1 VIADRTAAHVASYR
15 FRATFRRR
23 LGGYLTL
30 AVLIG
35 LLGGVAMASLVAARR
50 TDSSYPKFLAST
62 NPSDLIVQPN
72 GGSGSDQDAV
82 SYLAQIAALPH
93 VQRVETATSVQAAT
107 ITPRGGIGTV
117 LQSQVQLISSSD
129 GLFSDQDRA
138 TITAGRA
145 VDPAHPDEVVAS
157 TGAAALLHLR
167 VGSRI
172 PVGVWSSS
180 QKKLTP
186 FYRKLDLTV
195 VGIAVFNTQVLQD
208 NIDSGRTGFLLGGP
222 ALAREFQSC
231 CTSDVYVGLRLTA
244 GTRDDTVVAQE
255 YEQLEKTSPFLAG
268 EGGQLLQ
275 ILQVYNTS
283 DIEAEAQQAIRPEA
297 IALGVFGVIAG
308 LAALLIGVQS
318 ISRQL
323 QAGSGDTEILRG
335 LGASPAA
342 TTADGLPGILGA
354 IAAGSLLAVAVAV
367 GLSPLT
373 LFGPVRAAEPSAGIY
388 LDPAVLGL
396 GALFLIMVLGVVAV
410 VTGYR
415 LAPHRVAA
423 RGAAS
428 GLGSGAVRA
437 ALAAGLPVPVVAGA
451 RFALEPGRGRTA
463 VPVRSVIIGGVLAI
477 GVVMA
482 TLTFG
487 ASLGALVS
495 HPALYG
501 WNFNYALY
509 STDGWGPF
517 PPQVTQLLDHD
528 RSVQASTG
536 VYFLTVQVDSQHQ
549 TVPAILSPVR
559 AAVGPRILRGHG
571 LDGPGQIVLGPATLA
586 QLHKRIGDQV
596 HVVLGNVIRGVNLQ
610 IVGTAALPTIGDTL
624 GLHASLGTGALFATT
639 VVPASVFTDEY
650 GPENGPNAIF
660 VRLRPG
666 TSQLAGRRSLQ
677 KIADE
682 YNQLAHSPRL
692 LAHAGPSQLQ
702 IQASVL
708 PAQRPAEIVNYRTMG
723 TLPAILSGGLA
734 AGAVAALGLT
744 LVTSVRRRRRDFA
757 LLKTLGFT
765 RRQLAAAIAWQSTII
780 IAIGLIVGV
789 PLGIAAGR
797 WLWLLFAGELSAV
810 PDPVIPAASIALAAL
825 AALIL
830 ANLVAALPGRSAA
843 RTRAALVL
851 RSE

>member
-1 VIADRTAAHVASYR
+1 VIADRTAAQVASYR
-15 FRATFRRR
+15 FRATFGRRW
-23 LGGYLTL
+23 GGYLTL

-50 TDSSYPKFLAST
+50 TDSSYPKFLAGT

-72 GGSGSDQDAV
+72 GGCCTYRDALHFV
-82 SYLAQIAALPH
+82 AQIGRLPH
-93 VQRVETATSVQAAT
+93 VKQMETATTVQAAT
-107 ITPRGGIGTV
+107 ITPHGGIGTV

-129 GLFSDQDRA
+129 GMFSDQDRV

-145 VDPAHPDEVVAS
+145 VNPAHPDEVVAS
-157 TGAAALLHLR
+157 TRAAAALGLH
-167 VGSRI
+167 VGSRV

-180 QKKLTP
+180 QKKITP

-195 VGIAVFNTQVLQD
+195 VGIGVFNTQVLQD
-208 NIDSGRTGFLLGGP
+208 DIDSGRTGFLLGAP
-222 ALAREFQSC
+222 ALAREFGSC
-231 CTSDVYVGLRLTA
+231 CTSDAYVGLQLT
-244 GTRDDTVVAQE
+244 GGSRDDTTVARE
-255 YEQLEKTSPFLAG
+255 YEGLENTSPFYAKAG
-268 EGGQLLQ
+268 SQ
-275 ILQVYNTS
+275 ILQVLQVYDTS
-283 DIEAEAQQAIRPEA
+283 DIEAEAQRAIRPEA
-297 IALGVFGVIAG
+297 IALGVFAVIAG
-308 LAALLIGVQS
+308 LAALLTGVQS

-342 TTADGLPGILGA
+342 TTADGLPGIIGA
-354 IAAGSLLAVAVAV
+354 IAAGSVLAAAVTV

-373 LFGPVRAAEPSAGIY
+373 LFGPVRSAEPSAGIY
-388 LDPAVLGL
+388 LDAAVLGL
-396 GALFLIMVLGVVAV
+396 GALFLFAVLGVVAV
-410 VTGYR
+410 VIGYR
-415 LAPHRVAA
+415 LAPHRAAA
-423 RGAAS
+423 RGQA
-428 GLGSGAVRA
+428 GRRGSGAVRA
-437 ALAAGLPVPVVAGA
+437 ALAAGLPAPVVAGT
-451 RFALEPGRGRTA
+451 RFALEPGHGRTA
-463 VPVRSVIIGGVLAI
+463 VPVRSVITGAVLAI

-487 ASLGALVS
+487 ASLSTLVS

-501 WNFNYALY
+501 WNFSYALY

-528 RSVQASTG
+528 RSVQAATG
-536 VYFLTVQVDSQHQ
+536 VYFLTVQIDRPQQ
-549 TVPAILSPVR
+549 TIPAILSPVR
-559 AAVGPRILRGHG
+559 PAVGPRILHGHG
-571 LDGPGQIVLGPATLA
+571 LDSPGQIVLGPATLA
-586 QLHKRIGDQV
+586 QLHKRIGDTVQV
-596 HVVLGNVIRGVNLQ
+596 YLGNVIRGTKLR

-624 GLHASLGTGALFATT
+624 GVHASLGTGALFATT
-639 VVPASVFTDEY
+639 VVPAPVFTREY
-650 GPENGPNAIF
+650 GPESGPNSIF

-666 TSQLAGRRSLQ
+666 TSQTAGLRSLQ
-677 KIADE
+677 KIAGE
-682 YNQLAHSPRL
+682 YNRLTHSPRI
-692 LAHAGPSQLQ
+692 LAHAGPSALQ

-708 PAQRPAEIVNYRTMG
+708 PVQRPAEIVNYKTMG
-723 TLPAILSGGLA
+723 TLPAILAGGLA

-744 LVTSVRRRRRDFA
+744 LVASVRRRRRDFA

-765 RRQLAAAIAWQSTII
+765 RRQLAAAIAWQSTVII
-780 IAIGLIVGV
+780 TIGLIVGV

-810 PDPVIPAASIALAAL
+810 PDPVVPATSIALAAL
-825 AALIL
+825 AALVL

>member
-1 VIADRTAAHVASYR
+1 MILSRATTQVLWYR
-15 FRATFRRR
+15 FRVTFRRR

-72 GGSGSDQDAV
+72 GGSGTYQDV
-82 SYLAQIAALPH
+82 LNFLAQVGRLPH
-93 VQRVETATSVQAAT
+93 VKQAETATSVGAA
-107 ITPRGGIGTV
+107 IVTPRGGVGTV
-117 LQSQVQLISSSD
+117 LQSQVQLISSTD
-129 GLFSDQDRA
+129 GMFTDQNRV

-145 VDPAHPDEVVAS
+145 VNPAHPDEIVAS
-157 TGAAALLHLR
+157 TRAAALLGLH
-167 VGSRI
+167 VGSRM
-172 PVGVWSSS
+172 PVGVWSGS
-180 QKKLTP
+180 QKKITP

-195 VGIAVFNTQVLQD
+195 VGIGVFNTQVLQD
-208 NIDSGRTGFLLGGP
+208 DIDSGRTGLLLGAP
-222 ALAREFQSC
+222 ALAREFRAC
-231 CTSDVYVGLRLTA
+231 CTSDAYVGLQLT
-244 GTRDDTVVAQE
+244 GGSRDDAVVARE
-255 YEQLEKTSPFLAG
+255 YEQLENTSSFYAHG
-268 EGGQLLQ
+268 GGQLLQ
-275 ILQVYNTS
+275 VLQVYSTS
-283 DIEAEAQQAIRPEA
+283 DIEAEAQRAIRPEA

-318 ISRQL
+318 ISRQV

-335 LGASPAA
+335 LGAGPAA
-342 TTADGLPGILGA
+342 TTADGLPGIIGA
-354 IAAGSLLAVAVAV
+354 IAAGSVLAAAVTV

-373 LFGPVRAAEPSAGIY
+373 LFGPVRSAEPSAGIY
-388 LDPAVLGL
+388 LDTAVLGL
-396 GALFLIMVLGVVAV
+396 GALFLFAVLGAVAAV
-410 VTGYR
+410 IGYR
-415 LAPHRVAA
+415 LAPHRVVA
-423 RGAAS
+423 RGQA
-428 GLGSGAVRA
+428 GGRGSGAVRA
-437 ALAAGLPVPVVAGA
+437 ALAAGLPAPVVAGT
-451 RFALEPGRGRTA
+451 RFALEPGHGRTA
-463 VPVRSVIIGGVLAI
+463 VPVRSVIVGAVLAI

-487 ASLGALVS
+487 ASLNTLVS

-517 PPQVTQLLDHD
+517 PPQVTQLVDHD
-528 RSVQASTG
+528 RSVQAATG
-536 VYFLTVQVDSQHQ
+536 VYFLTVQIDRTQQ
-549 TVPAILSPVR
+549 TVPAILSPVHP
-559 AAVGPRILRGHG
+559 AVGPRILHGRG
-571 LDGPGQIVLGPATLA
+571 LDGSGQIVLGPATLA
-586 QLHKRIGDQV
+586 QLHKRIGDTV
-596 HVVLGNVIRGVNLQ
+596 RVYLGNVIRGTELR

-624 GLHASLGTGALFATT
+624 GVHASLGTGALFATT
-639 VVPASVFTDEY
+639 VVPASVFTREY
-650 GPENGPNAIF
+650 GPENGPNSIF

-666 TSQLAGRRSLQ
+666 TSQTAGLRSLQ
-677 KIADE
+677 KIAAE
-682 YNQLAHSPRL
+682 YNQIAHSPQL
-692 LAHAGPSQLQ
+692 LAHAGPSALQ

-708 PAQRPAEIVNYRTMG
+708 PAQRPAEIVNYKTMG

-765 RRQLAAAIAWQSTII
+765 RRQLSAAIAWQSTVV
-780 IAIGLIVGV
+780 IAIGLVIGV

-810 PDPVIPAASIALAAL
+810 PDPVVPAASIALAAL
-825 AALIL
+825 AALVL